1 MYITNTD
8 IYITN
13 LYIKKSTINVDKKLQ
28 KKIIGNDLFSHSLS
42 SARESLTS
50 VFGMGT
56 GVPSQSL
63 SPMKIV

>member
-1 MYITNTD
+1 MW
-8 IYITN
+8 
-13 LYIKKSTINVDKKLQ
+13 IKNYK